1 MRKLMI
7 VESPGKTGK
16 LQEILGRDWVVAA
29 SLGHVRDLPERE
41 LGLTGPDLRP
51 KYEVTERRAHVIKK
65 LKALSQ
71 TCDEVYLATDP
82 DREGE
87 AIAYHLQQTLN
98 LRNPKRCTFSA
109 INEGAVIAA
118 VASPRQINMLLVEA
132 QEARR
137 CLDRLVGYTVSP
149 RLTEKAGTRMSAG
162 RVQSPA
168 VRLVVERDR
177 AIAKFKST
185 LHYSARAVFGT
196 WTADWDVSVQF
207 KEEPHYCLDKKK
219 ATAIAGVNRF
229 TVDAYESGK
238 RRVRPHAAFTTST
251 LQQEGSVRLQLSP
264 GETMQIAQRLYEKGL
279 ITYHRTDNPNISEE
293 GSAAL
298 REYGKQCGLAMADA
312 NRAWKTSENAQEAH
326 EAIRPV
332 DPSVD
337 GSKDLDGVDEKLYR
351 LIRIRA
357 IASQAADAV
366 YNTSVARLR
375 GRVGST
381 DVFFDG
387 KGEVIVEDGWLA
399 VWKDIIEDDDEVK
412 NPIPTLQVGTDL
424 VATSNDV
431 VEHRTKA
438 PKFFTE
444 ASLIRELER
453 KGIGRPATYAAIME
467 KILKSGYVTKDKRQR
482 LKSTPFG
489 EQLTDALVG
498 KLSFIDVEFTRAME
512 VELDEVA
519 RGERSYPDVLR
530 KVQKT
535 LSVELALV
543 TKMGKAAAES
553 FRCGRCQAD
562 LRHLLKKGHYDF
574 WGCTKFPDCAQTYQ
588 NKAGKPDYE
597 GRAKANTKG

>member
-41 LGLTGPDLRP
+41 LGLVGPDLRP
-51 KYEVTERRAHVIKK
+51 KYEVTERSSHVIRK
-65 LKALSQ
+65 LKALLR

-87 AIAYHLQQTLN
+87 AIAFHLQQVLD
-98 LRNPKRCTFSA
+98 LLNPKRCTFAA
-109 INEGAVIAA
+109 INAGEVIAA
-118 VASPRQINMLLVEA
+118 VAAPRQINMRLVAA

-149 RLTEKAGTRMSAG
+149 KLTETAGTRMSAG

-177 AIAKFKST
+177 EIAKFKST
-185 LHYSARAVFGT
+185 VHYSARASFKT

-207 KEEPHYCLDKKK
+207 KDEPHYCLDRKM
-219 ATAIAGVNRF
+219 ATEVAGVKHF
-229 TVDAYESGK
+229 TVDAYEAGT

-251 LQQEGSVRLQLSP
+251 LQQEASVRLKLSP
-264 GETMQIAQRLYEKGL
+264 GETMQVAQRLYEKGL

-298 REYGKQCGLAMADA
+298 REYGKQCGIVMAEG
-312 NRAWKTSENAQEAH
+312 NRTWKTSENAQEAH

-337 GSKDLDGVDEKLYR
+337 GSGDLGGVDEKLYR

-357 IASQAADAV
+357 LASQTADAV
-366 YNTSVARLR
+366 YTTNVTRLR
-375 GRVGST
+375 GRVDSME
-381 DVFFDG
+381 VFFEG
-387 KGEVIVEDGWLA
+387 KGEVIVEKGWLS
-399 VWKDIIEDDDEVK
+399 VWTDIVEDDEEVK
-412 NPIPTLQVGTDL
+412 NSIPPLQVGAKIE
-424 VATSNDV
+424 ATSNDV

-467 KILKSGYVTKDKRQR
+467 KIHKSGYVTKDRRQR
-482 LKSTPFG
+482 LKSAPLG

-498 KLSFIDVEFTRAME
+498 KLSFMDIEFTRSME
-512 VELDEVA
+512 AELDEVA

-530 KVQKT
+530 KVQAT
-535 LSVELALV
+535 LSAELALI
-543 TKMGKAAAES
+543 TTMGNAARES
-553 FRCGRCQAD
+553 FKCGRCHAG
-562 LRHLLKKGHYDF
+562 LRHLRKKGQYDF
-574 WGCTKFPDCAQTYQ
+574 WGCTKYPHCTQTYQ
-588 NKAGKPDYE
+588 NNGGKPDYE
-597 GRAKANTKG
+597 GRAKAKADG